1 MKKLFVLFLVI
12 LGAFLFKIP
21 EYRELNNIAIIEG
34 IAIEYDGTNYTVY
47 LKEVIPV
54 KSDRGI
60 DYEYKYY
67 KERAS
72 SIDKAY
78 KEIISN
84 IKKKLYLKRCKF
96 LVSNLYTTS
105 DIITYFDIK
114 PTTIYHSKNNIYDK
128 LKAIH

>member
-1 MKKLFVLFLVI
+1 MKRFLILFLVI
-12 LGAFLFKIP
+12 LGAFIFNIP

-34 IAIEYDGTNYTVY
+34 IAIEYDGANYTVY

-78 KEIISN
+78 KEISSN
-84 IKKKLYLKRCKF
+84 TKKKLYLKRCKF
-96 LVSNLYTTS
+96 LISNLYTTN
-105 DIITYFDIK
+105 DVIIYFDIN
-114 PTTIYHSKNNIYDK
+114 PTTIYHSKNDIYDK
-128 LKAIH
+128 LKSTH